1 MSKRAVFVGM
11 VGAVLIAATA
21 TWAAMDPIATRKA
34 VMKNNGA
41 AIGALVAMAKGEA
54 EFDARAANLAVRTL
68 YNGSAA
74 IPALFPAG
82 TESGGETEALPAIW
96 SDAAGF
102 AEKAQAMNAA
112 AAQLI
117 ATPIEDLDGVRA
129 AVGALGQTCQGCHE
143 TFRMKKS

>member
-1 MSKRAVFVGM
+1 MNKRAVFVGT

-54 EFDARAANLAVRTL
+54 EFDARVANIAVRTL
-68 YNGSAA
+68 YNGSAD

-102 AEKAQAMNAA
+102 AAKAEAMNAA

-117 ATPIEDLDGVRA
+117 ATPIENLDGVRA